1 MFMYLFLF
9 KGKGQSSSTARSSY
23 QKTLGNLQKQ
33 QQLAS
38 QQSSSAAA
46 PATPQQLATTFNLS
60 MSPAS
65 RLITTNN
72 FHQVYAN
79 QVFSAGQLQ
88 QLQIQPKGV
97 ATGAAAKHA
106 AAAGK
111 MQTMQPVSLTIPIV
125 AQSAIPN
132 MTLAPQHTMQA
143 QFITNDE
150 QRKLLDQVSSNT
162 STNLLS

>member
-1 MFMYLFLF
+1 ML
-9 KGKGQSSSTARSSY
+9 Y
-23 QKTLGNLQKQ
+23 QQPAAATKRLGNLQKQ

-46 PATPQQLATTFNLS
+46 SATPQQLATTFNLS

-97 ATGAAAKHA
+97 ATSAAAKHA

-111 MQTMQPVSLTIPIV
+111 MQTIHPVSLTIPIV
-125 AQSAIPN
+125 ALSAIPKN
-132 MTLAPQHTMQA
+132 NVGATAHDAGAVYHQ
-143 QFITNDE
+143 
-150 QRKLLDQVSSNT
+150 
-162 STNLLS
+162 

>member
-1 MFMYLFLF
+1 MLYQQPAAATKRLL
-9 KGKGQSSSTARSSY
+9 GISRSSSSWPRS
-23 QKTLGNLQKQ
+23 NRR
-33 QQLAS
+33 
-38 QQSSSAAA
+38 A
-46 PATPQQLATTFNLS
+46 PPQQLATTFNLS

-65 RLITTNN
+65 RLNTTNN

-97 ATGAAAKHA
+97 ATSAAAKHA

-125 AQSAIPN
+125 AQSAIPKN
-132 MTLAPQHTMQA
+132 NVGAAAHDAGAVYHQ
-143 QFITNDE
+143 
-150 QRKLLDQVSSNT
+150 
-162 STNLLS
+162 